1 MLIHFEPSGLC
12 ELQSDLILAPLP
24 AKKQLWEATSE
35 TAWKAEQDNNAQM
48 QKEFGLASDGELVKL
63 KDGQTYC
70 GNAVLLYEAL
80 GSCRR
85 SSGGVENWEEWCL
98 GMDGFGGLIM
108 LAASLVE

>member
-85 SSGGVENWEEWCL
+85 SSGAVENWEEWCL